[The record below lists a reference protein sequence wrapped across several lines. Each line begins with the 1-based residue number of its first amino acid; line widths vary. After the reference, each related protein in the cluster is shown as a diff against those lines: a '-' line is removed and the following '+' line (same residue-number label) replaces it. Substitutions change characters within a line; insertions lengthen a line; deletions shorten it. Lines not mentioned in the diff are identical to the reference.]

1 MDELQEFTDPFKAD
15 EFAAE
20 HVCSACWGLLIK
32 IRPVREERRYIVRCE
47 ECGEQT
53 RGYVTRKYAQRRAEA
68 SYQEMRAAKDAL
80 RDAIPWMRLPNKP
93 LNQLLKDLGMK
104 P

>member
-1 MDELQEFTDPFKAD
+1 MDELQSFTDPFKAD
-15 EFAAE
+15 EFVRE

-32 IRPVREERRYIVRCE
+32 IRPVREEKRWVVRCE

-53 RGYVTRKYAQRRAEA
+53 RGYVTRAYAQRRAEA
-68 SYQEMRAAKDAL
+68 SYIEAQAARAAL
-80 RDAIPWMRLPNKP
+80 RSAVPWMQNKKT
-93 LNQLLKDLGMK
+93 LAQLLKELGIQ